1 MILQQHQDRQI
12 ETRIMIKQGIGL
24 LLLFMFI
31 LPILEIMRLATL
43 LTRRFSGNDMTLI
56 KTDSLLKMM
65 GICISVMM
73 IATFFILLY
82 TGN

>member
-1 MILQQHQDRQI
+1 
-12 ETRIMIKQGIGL
+12 MIKQGIGL

-31 LPILEIMRLATL
+31 LPILEIMRLSAL
-43 LTRRFSGNDMTLI
+43 LTRRFSSNDMALI

-73 IATFFILLY
+73 ITTFFILLY

>member
-1 MILQQHQDRQI
+1 
-12 ETRIMIKQGIGL
+12 MIKQGIGL
-24 LLLFMFI
+24 LLLFMFT

-43 LTRRFSGNDMTLI
+43 LTRRFSGNDMTLV

>member
-1 MILQQHQDRQI
+1 
-12 ETRIMIKQGIGL
+12 MIKQGIGL

-65 GICISVMM
+65 GVCISVVM

>member
-1 MILQQHQDRQI
+1 
-12 ETRIMIKQGIGL
+12 MIKQGIGL

>member
-1 MILQQHQDRQI
+1 
-12 ETRIMIKQGIGL
+12 MIKQGIGL

-82 TGN
+82 SGN

>member
-1 MILQQHQDRQI
+1 
-12 ETRIMIKQGIGL
+12 MIKQGIGL

-43 LTRRFSGNDMTLI
+43 LTRRFSSNDMTLI

>member
-1 MILQQHQDRQI
+1 
-12 ETRIMIKQGIGL
+12 MIKQGIGL

-31 LPILEIMRLATL
+31 LPILEIMRLSAL
-43 LTRRFSGNDMTLI
+43 LTRRFSGNDTTLI